1 MKMTL
6 SVSEQRYDEV
16 YGELTELGVQIEDD
30 ADLIL
35 SERRLKAGFLVVR
48 NDKGERLSIKTEDII
63 FIESFGN
70 EMLVHTM
77 SDCFK
82 AYDRLYKLES
92 LLEGEFLRV
101 SNCALV
107 NKKEIKN
114 IRPALSRKFVLT
126 LSDGTLVD
134 VTRSYYDSFRR
145 AFLHISVFGIM
156 KTVR

>member
-1 MKMTL
+1 MML

-16 YGELTELGVQIEDD
+16 YSELTELGVEIEDD

-35 SERRLKAGFLVVR
+35 TERRLQAGFLAVR
-48 NDKGERLSIKTEDII
+48 NDKGERLSIKTEDIV

-70 EMLVHTM
+70 EMLVHTINE
-77 SDCFK
+77 CFK
-82 AYDRLYKLES
+82 AYDRLYKLEG

-101 SNCALV
+101 SNCALI
-107 NKKEIKN
+107 NKKCIKN

-126 LSDGTLVD
+126 LIDGTLVD

-145 AFLHISVFGIM
+145 AFGI
-156 KTVR
+156 